1 MPQETLK
8 RIIEEVRATPRV
20 STPLEVMALMRN
32 RFSNRRKAKKK
43 TGDGEMEDEKKK
55 MAMAKDGEADD
66 GDEDGDEPDGDGDVD
81 GDDGDGAKDGE
92 VVTLPHGDLAPE
104 VPEDANA
111 NKKVVA

>member
-8 RIIEEVRATPRV
+8 GIIGEVRATPRV
-20 STPLEVMALMRN
+20 STPQEVMALMRN

-55 MAMAKDGEADD
+55 MAMAKDGGADD
-66 GDEDGDEPDGDGDVD
+66 GDEDGDEPDGDGGV
-81 GDDGDGAKDGE
+81 DGDGAKDGE

-111 NKKVVA
+111 TAKVVA

>member
-8 RIIEEVRATPRV
+8 GIIEEVRATPRV

-43 TGDGEMEDEKKK
+43 TGDGE
-55 MAMAKDGEADD
+55 DGAADD

-104 VPEDANA
+104 VPEAPADV
-111 NKKVVA
+111 KVVA

>member
-8 RIIEEVRATPRV
+8 GIIGEVRATPRV
-20 STPLEVMALMRN
+20 STPQEVMALMRN

-81 GDDGDGAKDGE
+81 GDGAKDGE

-104 VPEDANA
+104 VPEAPADV
-111 NKKVVA
+111 KVVA

>member
-8 RIIEEVRATPRV
+8 GIIREVRATPRV

-43 TGDGEMEDEKKK
+43 TGDGE
-55 MAMAKDGEADD
+55 DGAADD

-104 VPEDANA
+104 VPEAPADV
-111 NKKVVA
+111 KVVA